1 MANLIRVKVFPV
13 GQKPYWQTMENKLVE
28 FQNLVGGWIEPIMLP
43 HKDDEPAI
51 VLLVNEEGKIIGLP
65 GNLILAD
72 REGVT
77 AFERRSDVLCGTVVA
92 CRTVD
97 TMEGAEFDTL
107 HEEDIPLLCRWIGK
121 RGALE

>member
-13 GQKPYWQTMENKLVE
+13 GQKPYWKTMENELVE
-28 FQNLVGGWIEPIMLP
+28 FQNLVGGLIEPIMLP

-107 HEEDIPLLCRWIGK
+107 HEEDIPLMCRWIGR
-121 RGALE
+121 RGELE

>member
-13 GQKPYWQTMENKLVE
+13 GEKPYWKTMENKLVE
-28 FQNLVGGWIEPIMLP
+28 FQNLVGGCIEPIMLP

-77 AFERRSDVLCGTVVA
+77 AFERRSDFLCGTVVA

-107 HEEDIPLLCRWIGK
+107 REEDIPLLCRWIGK
-121 RGALE
+121 RGVLE

>member
-77 AFERRSDVLCGTVVA
+77 AFERRSDFLCGTVVA
-92 CRTVD
+92 CRA
-97 TMEGAEFDTL
+97 EGENFASL
-107 HEEDIPLLCRWIGK
+107 RKEDIPALCRWIGA
-121 RGALE
+121 RGRLE